1 MNQRELHGG
10 WWPSYV
16 AHHGPTNGG
25 RHRHRGHYH
34 YRRDQLLVDVA
45 DLERVTMRLRA
56 LGVDCRVEE
65 RVEDLGIALLDLGQS
80 HIQVPDLVDGLDVA
94 WEEAPP
100 LVGPNHVLGPCTHV
114 QLSAATPLPTDVP
127 LPPIPS
133 PDPAGTGATVVI
145 LDSGFDPANEW
156 LRGRVEGDPEK
167 PILDDRG
174 RMIRNCGHGTF
185 VAGQILRYAPSARV
199 IARRVFDSNGVVEEW
214 ELAKAING
222 IEGADVVNLSLG
234 SFARRDSGMLAVDR
248 AQQRLLYRHPNLVL
262 VAAAGNEGV
271 TRPTFPAADKCVI
284 AVGSVER
291 NPSSGRWQRASYSN
305 HGWWVDACAPG
316 SDVVS
321 TFFHYRGPVVPFD
334 QDSGAEECGAN
345 ASPGEVFEYDG
356 RARWSGTSFAAPVV
370 AAQIANWIGD
380 GYSAQ
385 EAVAGILDAP
395 ERTRLHDLGTL
406 VLP

>member
-1 MNQRELHGG
+1 MDQAKLHGG

-16 AHHGPTNGG
+16 AHHGPASGG
-25 RHRHRGHYH
+25 RHRHHFH
-34 YRRDQLLVDVA
+34 YRRDQLIVDA
-45 DLERVTMRLRA
+45 GDLERVQMRLRA
-56 LGVDCRVEE
+56 LGVDCRIEE
-65 RVEDLGIALLDLGQS
+65 HVEDLGVSLLGLGQS
-80 HIQVPDLVDGLDVA
+80 RMQVPDLVEGLHVG

-100 LVGPNHVLGPCTHV
+100 LVGPNHVLGPCHH
-114 QLSAATPLPTDVP
+114 QFESASTPMPTEVP

-133 PDPAGTGATVVI
+133 PDPAGEGATVII
-145 LDSGFDPANEW
+145 LDSGYDPDNEW
-156 LRGRVEGDPEK
+156 LRGRVDGDPEK

-174 RMIRNCGHGTF
+174 RMIPNCGHGTF
-185 VAGQILRYAPSARV
+185 VAGQILQYAPSARV
-199 IARRVFDSNGVVEEW
+199 IARRVFDDNGVVQEW
-214 ELAKAING
+214 ELAKALNN
-222 IEGADVVNLSLG
+222 IEDADVVNMSIG
-234 SFARRDSGMLAVDR
+234 SFARRDSAMLAVER
-248 AQQRLLYRHPNLVL
+248 AQQRLLYRNPDVVL

-271 TRPTFPAADKCVI
+271 TRPMFPAADKFVI

-291 NPSSGRWQRASYSN
+291 HPDSGRWQRASYSN

-316 SDVVS
+316 TDVVS
-321 TFFHYRGPVVPFD
+321 TFLHYRGPVVPFD
-334 QDSGAEECGAN
+334 GNDDAEGCGAN
-345 ASPGEVFEYDG
+345 ASPGEMHSYDG
-356 RARWSGTSFAAPVV
+356 RASWSGTSFSAPVV